1 VTIPPLQ
8 MSKSVATQVSHAKR
22 FSHGVDLSGSS
33 RRISKK
39 ITADYA
45 DFADGLSVAV
55 ALWAI
60 QHQLFFTSARRFAQ
74 RSGYS

>member
-22 FSHGVDLSGSS
+22 FSQIVDLSGSS
-33 RRISKK
+33 RCISKK

-55 ALWAI
+55 DLWAI